1 MKTSNSAK
9 TEKTATTGRAAGT
22 ASATKAKS
30 GSTKTHSDGKNGS
43 DKDEKSD
50 KRHPGTTTHKK
61 NRYTGDA
68 DSDFHTFFV
77 DELKDIYW
85 AEKHLKPGLAKMSKA
100 STSEELAAAF
110 DKHRDEGNGQ
120 IATLE
125 TIFEL
130 LGEKPEAKRCDAM
143 AGLLKEAES
152 IIEDTKRNSY
162 VRDAG
167 LILAAQKVEHYEIAT
182 YGTLLALSAFLPE
195 KRVKKLLAETLA
207 EEKKTDAALT
217 QMAES
222 FINECAA
229 VE

>member
-1 MKTSNSAK
+1 MKTSYDDKTKSTKSSTTSAK
-9 TEKTATTGRAAGT
+9 SSNTTKSGTTAHTTG
-22 ASATKAKS
+22 KS
-30 GSTKTHSDGKNGS
+30 
-43 DKDEKSD
+43 
-50 KRHPGTTTHKK
+50 
-61 NRYTGDA
+61 RYTGDA
-68 DSDFHTFFV
+68 GSDFHTFFV

-85 AEKHLKPGLAKMSKA
+85 AEKHLKTGLAKMCKA
-100 STSEELAAAF
+100 STSKELTAAF
-110 DKHRDEGNGQ
+110 QKHYGESDGQ
-120 IATLE
+120 IADLDK
-125 TIFEL
+125 IFAL

-182 YGTLLALSAFLPE
+182 YGTLLALSEFLPE
-195 KRVKKLLAETLA
+195 KQVGKHLAAILA

-217 QMAES
+217 KLAET